1 MKNFIALTLA
11 ASVSA
16 FNSQLENAFL
26 GYITQYGKSYATME
40 EYKFRF
46 EQFANTYQIIK
57 NHKEEISTYTLGFN

>member
-11 ASVSA
+11 GSVSA

-46 EQFANTYQIIK
+46 E
-57 NHKEEISTYTLGFN
+57 